1 MNEEDLKKTDIWELY
16 EKGKNYMRQ
25 LRIFSDTDLNY
36 RMYGGNQWE
45 GAKIEGIEQ
54 AQYNF
59 IETIV
64 NYKTSTINQNLW
76 SMNFSSENF
85 DRAFRKVAE
94 KTCELLN
101 RKARKVWEK
110 DQMDIKVREVSDDS
124 AINDEGIIYV
134 DFDNEE
140 QSPVNEI
147 INKNDV
153 QYGNEQSSDIQS
165 QPYIIISQRKPVSE
179 VQAIARSEGVSE
191 EQILHIAG
199 DNNTW
204 EQPGEDAK
212 IEKDDMV
219 TVVIKMWKDKSTGT
233 VWFAKSTQY
242 IDLIKAT
249 DSGLRLYPLAHFVWK
264 EKKGSARGEGEVRTL
279 IPNQLELNKTLA
291 RMLLSIKQCA
301 YAQKVANMEK
311 IANPGALGQV
321 GGIIK
326 TKGNVEDVNRIF
338 TYIQPASMSTDVS
351 KLINDLISITRDLKS
366 ASDVVTG
373 GVNPEDASGKA
384 ILAVQQAAQQP
395 LVKQLT
401 GLKKFVEDLA
411 RIWLEMWTV
420 YTPEGMKLEEV
431 INDETTGEEYI
442 QVVDV
447 PASVLENLK
456 GTVKVDVTPKG
467 AFDRYAQELSLENLL
482 KGGYFSP
489 QMVGQLRVYAN
500 ALPDDSTMP
509 KQKLL
514 DICEE
519 VEEEQRKIALINS
532 QAQLMQQ
539 KANAFLMSDPE
550 GQADKIIEAEE
561 QIAAEQQEEQPI
573 EEETEELAPTE

>member
-1 MNEEDLKKTDIWELY
+1 MNEEDLKKTDIWELF
-16 EKGKNYMRQ
+16 EKGRNHMRL

-45 GAKIEGIEQ
+45 GAKIDGIEQ

-85 DRAFRKVAE
+85 DRQFRKVAE

-110 DQMDIKVREVSDDS
+110 DQMDIKIREVSDDS

-134 DFDNEE
+134 DYDNEE
-140 QSPVNEI
+140 QSPKNEI

-153 QYGNEQSSDIQS
+153 QFGNEQSSDIQS

-179 VQAIARSEGVSE
+179 VQAIARAEGISE
-191 EQILHIAG
+191 EEIMHIAG
-199 DNNTW
+199 DNDTW

-212 IEKDDMV
+212 KEKDDMV
-219 TVVIKMWKDKSTGT
+219 TIVIKMWKDKDTET
-233 VWFAKSTQY
+233 VWFAKSTKY
-242 IDLIKAT
+242 VELIKPK
-249 DSGLRLYPLAHFVWK
+249 DSLLKLYPIAHFLWK

-311 IANPGALGQV
+311 IANPQALGQV

-326 TKGNVEDVNRIF
+326 TRGNVEDVSRIF
-338 TYIQPASMSTDVS
+338 TYVQPASMSTDVS
-351 KLINDLISITRDLKS
+351 KLIQDLINITRDLKS
-366 ASDVVTG
+366 ASDIATG
-373 GVNPEDASGKA
+373 GINPEDASGKA
-384 ILAVQQAAQQP
+384 ILAVQQASQQP

-420 YTPEGMKLEEV
+420 YTPDGMQLEEV
-431 INDETTGEEYI
+431 IQDETTGEEYI
-442 QVVDV
+442 QMVEV
-447 PASVLENLK
+447 PASVLENLR

-482 KGGYFSP
+482 KGGFFAP

-500 ALPDDSTMP
+500 SLPDDSTMP

-519 VEEEQRKIALINS
+519 IEEEQRKIAMINS

-539 KANAFLMSDPE
+539 RANEFIMSGPDA
-550 GQADKIIEAEE
+550 QADTIAQAEE
-561 QIAAEQQEEQPI
+561 QIAMEQQVEQP
-573 EEETEELAPTE
+573 EEANEEIAPV

>member
-1 MNEEDLKKTDIWELY
+1 MNEEELKTTDVWHLY
-16 EKGKNYMRQ
+16 EHGKNYMRM

-59 IETIV
+59 IETIINHKV
-64 NYKTSTINQNLW
+64 SRINQNLW
-76 SMNFSSENF
+76 AINFSSENF
-85 DRAFRKVAE
+85 DRMFRKVAE
-94 KTCELLN
+94 ETCEMLN

-110 DQMDIKVREVSDDS
+110 DSMDSKIREASDDS

-134 DFDNEE
+134 DYDNEE
-140 QSPVNEI
+140 QSPKNEI
-147 INKNDV
+147 INKNDI

-165 QPYIIISQRKPVSE
+165 QPYIIISQRKSIVE
-179 VQAIARSEGVSE
+179 VQNIARAEGVSE
-191 EQILHIAG
+191 EDIKYIVG
-199 DNNTW
+199 DTDTA

-212 IEKDDMV
+212 VEKDNMV
-219 TVVIKMWKDKSTGT
+219 TVVIKMWKEKGT
-233 VWFAKSTQY
+233 VWFAKSTKY
-242 IDLIKAT
+242 LDIVKPSDT
-249 DSGLRLYPLAHFVWK
+249 GLTLYPVAHFIWK

-311 IANPGALGQV
+311 ISNPGALGQV

-326 TKGNVEDVNRIF
+326 TRGNVEDVSKIF

-351 KLINDLISITRDLKS
+351 KLIQDLIGITRELKN
-366 ASDVVTG
+366 ASEIATG

-384 ILAVQQAAQQP
+384 ILAVQQASDQP

-401 GLKKFVEDLA
+401 GLKKFVEDIA
-411 RIWLEMWTV
+411 RIWLDMWTV
-420 YTPEGMKLEEV
+420 YTPEGMKLEEEIV
-431 INDETTGEEYI
+431 DPNTGEEFV

-447 PASVLENLK
+447 PATVLENLK

-467 AFDRYAQELSLENLL
+467 AFDRYATELTLENLL
-482 KGGYFSP
+482 QAGLFAP
-489 QMVGQLRVYAN
+489 QRAGELRKYAE
-500 ALPDDSTMP
+500 ALPEDATAP

-514 DICEE
+514 EICDKND
-519 VEEEQRKIALINS
+519 EEQRKIAMI
-532 QAQLMQQ
+532 QAEAQMMQQ
-539 KANAFLMSDPE
+539 RANQFLMSDPDT
-550 GQADKIIEAEE
+550 QAETMIQA
-561 QIAAEQQEEQPI
+561 QQQVQPAT
-573 EEETEELAPTE
+573 TEELPMEEAPIV